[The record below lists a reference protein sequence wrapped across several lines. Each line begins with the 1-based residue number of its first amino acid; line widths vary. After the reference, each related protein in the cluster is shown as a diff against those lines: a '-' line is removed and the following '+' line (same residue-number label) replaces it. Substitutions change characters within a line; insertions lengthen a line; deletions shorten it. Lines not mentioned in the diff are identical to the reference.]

1 MAFKVNMEVCANS
14 VPSAL
19 AAQRGGAKRVE
30 LCASLT
36 EGGTTP
42 SYGEIAMAKKLA
54 DIEVFPIIR
63 PRGGDFLYSDLEFEI
78 MKEDVKM
85 CKELGCEGI
94 VTGILTTE
102 GSIDEARCAEL
113 IALAKPMQ
121 VAFHRA
127 FDMVADMEAS
137 LELLISLGFVRVLT
151 SGGKNSAIEGAEK
164 LAALIQQAAGRITVM
179 PGAGVN
185 TENIAALIRITGAAE
200 FHASARKNSSSKML
214 FRNPDLNMGD
224 QADEYSSSFTNAA
237 LVKNLLERA
246 NNTE

>member
-14 VPSAL
+14 VTSAL

-42 SYGEIAMAKKLA
+42 SYGEIAMARKLL
-54 DIEVFPIIR
+54 DIEIFPIIR

-78 MKEDVKM
+78 MKEEVKI
-85 CKELGCEGI
+85 CRELGCDGI
-94 VTGILTTE
+94 VTGILLPDGT
-102 GSIDEARCAEL
+102 IDEARCAEL
-113 IALAKPMQ
+113 IALAQPMQ
-121 VAFHRA
+121 AAFHRA
-127 FDMVADMEAS
+127 FDMVADTEGS
-137 LELLISLGFVRVLT
+137 LEVLISLGFVRVLS
-151 SGGKNSAIEGAEK
+151 SGAKDSAIEGAEM
-164 LAALIQQAAGRITVM
+164 LANLIKQAAGRICIM

-185 TENIAALIRITGAAE
+185 TENIAELIRITGAAE
-200 FHASARKNSSSKML
+200 FHASARKKCSSKML

-224 QADEYSSSFTNAA
+224 EADEYSSCFTDAG

-246 NNTE
+246 NNTD